1 MSKRTEAGFNDAI
14 GKRYPEFVKQHL
26 GLVYGAMTE

>member
-14 GKRYPEFVKQHL
+14 GERHPEFVKQHP
-26 GLVYGAMTE
+26 GFVYGAMTE